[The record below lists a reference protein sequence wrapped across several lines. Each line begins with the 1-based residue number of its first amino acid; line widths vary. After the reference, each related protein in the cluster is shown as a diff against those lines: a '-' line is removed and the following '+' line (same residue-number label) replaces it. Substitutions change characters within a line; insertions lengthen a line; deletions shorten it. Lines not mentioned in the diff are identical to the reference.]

1 MIRSMRQAAV
11 YLTVIFLVAVALAV
25 AWLASDW
32 PHWCRWLHWCDGRGL
47 L

>member
-1 MIRSMRQAAV
+1 MRRLAV
-11 YLTVIFLVAVALAV
+11 ILILIALLAVSLAV
-25 AWLASDW
+25 AWVACDW